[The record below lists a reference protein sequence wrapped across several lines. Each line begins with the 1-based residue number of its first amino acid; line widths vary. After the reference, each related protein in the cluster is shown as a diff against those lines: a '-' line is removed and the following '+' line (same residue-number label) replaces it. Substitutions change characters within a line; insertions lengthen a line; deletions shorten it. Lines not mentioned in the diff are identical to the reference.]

1 MKKVRHLPW
10 SVKYT
15 ILAVLSIIF
24 VSPAAYSQNPTP
36 SELINNGTL
45 NVPYTLSDGTVLPS
59 PEAAQMRRYM
69 DHPVALNTG
78 VLSVNIPLYTMSV
91 GGYSLPIAL
100 SYHAAGIKADDDH
113 CETGLG
119 WSLLGGG
126 CISRTVIGVPDE
138 QAKSTAYNDDNIN
151 TSLLVKA
158 LHYTADAWYDR
169 YSYSFAGYSGSFI
182 IQGDSIKQLPQTDLA
197 IDFYD
202 SRDEGVRNFCI
213 TTPDGDRYYF
223 TEREHTRYNYVP
235 LTYHTFGPN
244 GQSYEAVTAWHLSRI
259 ITANNT
265 ETISYKYD
273 KEPFSRYDF
282 QKPADYRSYCQP
294 THGPVTESV
303 GYSSDGLSPFVHNEY
318 PDKRILT
325 AISSRTC
332 SIKFSHAKFSS
343 TNYHTIN
350 GMDVLSPDSETVRKV
365 SFTYTSTDDGRVL
378 LSDMSVKDG
387 DRLMDKQKFEYFPGQ
402 KSKHTDLFGYN
413 NYNSSHQERTSFSV
427 LDTDGKISMLRIPY
441 LNSAKGYTL
450 EKITDGLGTTTTF
463 EYEQSA
469 CDSLLLPDDR
479 NVSAN
484 NNSRTGNNQNT
495 GVTLSDNIE
504 LRKDWNEGP
513 APVIPGTDAPDFTL
527 PEDSV
532 YYYVSIGL
540 RIKSVTV
547 TDPITK
553 RKRIRE
559 FSYSNPVCTFPL
571 KSLRPSSFISPGGTI
586 IYQGMQA
593 SYTTGATFTTS
604 CRTPGAQLE
613 NAIVYYGCVTEKTS
627 GTSLDRPV
635 LTRYIFDTSNV
646 QNTYIVNSLRIIDMM
661 YTNERYL
668 GYPIKTSHTEDGAYV
683 CAERVFGP
691 QILDGHV
698 RESFWEKAPLVSK
711 TTYRCTDN
719 GYEPMERTVNRY
731 STDLDAPINTGLYV
745 EGLTRNVMSDRLRE
759 VYESNDDFNY
769 FPVSVI
775 SGRLFKDSTIVTT
788 FKEDGTSRT
797 VAAAYRYDGRYKKKD
812 LYGVS
817 STDDLSAS
825 DLHVL
830 QSVRLSCGNS
840 TVERNWYRSANMKT
854 AFYRAVSSKGMRML
868 PVMEKYISDDND
880 TVIVRNDYAYF
891 GTNAS
896 VFPSLSSITHRG
908 TEVARQEF
916 LDYDCRGNLLATRI
930 NSGVPTSYL
939 WNTEASLPVAAIKG
953 GIVTADQKAVEAA
966 LSSDSVLVTRYAY
979 KPLVGCTAISYP
991 NTRTVSYG
999 YDGGRLSTISDTGG
1013 NVMKSYDYSIYSEK
1027 RLKGCNSVTEH
1038 TYTSARKG
1046 TSVTTS
1052 TYYDSFGC
1060 PVNVVA
1066 RGASTDSRDLATLT
1080 EYDALDRTVKE
1091 WLAVPC
1097 SAANGPIS
1105 RRDFL
1110 EKSSSE
1116 YDDSLAFRESQYEL
1130 SPSAEAVRIIQPG
1143 VAFSKRPYTT
1153 SFVGN
1158 RQSDAMYRCQ
1168 RFVPSSD
1175 YTFRTI
1181 GSYADGELAVVKTVD
1196 ADNRTVLTFM
1206 DWKGNKVLE
1215 RHVMDGGSGVT
1226 ADTYYVYDALG
1237 KLRFVLPPALDGM
1250 TETGGNSWDI
1260 RSCVPLRQYAYFY
1273 RYDDRMLL
1281 VEKKLPGAD
1290 PVYYINDITGNAVF
1304 SQDGNLRKRN
1314 RWNFSIPDRFGR
1326 TAVEGLCGAPDAAAV
1341 EGMFVCVAKTDYANA
1356 ASSICGTGYC
1366 SNIVLQA
1373 PSLLTADYYDDYR
1386 FLTLRQ
1392 FEGLNRTGNCNARGL
1407 KTGTMTAVLEPATVY
1422 LSTPADKSKATPSE
1436 ICSVVS
1442 YDSEDRI
1449 ACVETSNILGGKDR
1463 TVTEYT
1469 FSGKPLSMAVTH
1481 TAAGKLT
1488 AEESYGYT
1496 YDALDRPLQTRYSIN
1511 NGQSVT
1517 LADNRYDELGR
1528 LQSDRRNGSASL
1540 ATEYGYNLH
1549 GMPTRIST
1557 PLYTESLFYEQPH
1570 NGSTPQYG
1578 GNISAIDWS
1587 VADESD
1593 TYGKR
1598 GYTFS
1603 YDGMSR
1609 LTAAGY
1615 LENGKPNNHFST
1627 SYKYDLMGNILTLRR
1642 EGLLDSGDYGNI
1654 DDLTYIYEGNQVV
1667 KIDDA
1672 ADESPSYS
1680 GAMHFRDAANE
1691 ETEYTYDANGNMLTD
1706 SNKGITSIEYNVLDL
1721 PQCIN
1726 IKPNVLGNSDNNVCY
1741 TYSAD
1746 GTKLS
1751 STYKNGDSQVLP
1763 YRPKPSSSIKTN
1775 GMVTPMVRLL
1785 ENNYYYCSNLVYNND
1800 RLSTILFD
1808 GGYASVDESGGIVMH
1823 FYVKDHLGSNRLV
1836 VDGNG
1841 NIEEVNHY
1849 YPFGALMGDRCGVSR
1864 NKYKYIGKEFDTM
1877 YGWNMQDHEAR
1888 WYDPVLGRWMVTDPL
1903 QEKYASVSSYGYCIN
1918 NPIRYVDMFG
1928 LEPTEEE
1935 AARIA
1940 DHVYGNGHVNLI
1952 GGWKLSSL
1960 SIEGVKYVDNKS
1972 GFKSALYERTQNGK
1986 IEYVYATAGTDFKE
2000 LNDWINNIKQI
2011 VGRSEQ
2017 YNISMKNANI
2027 INKSLHGKELT
2038 FVGHSLGGGLAA
2050 ANAYKTKMH
2059 AITFNAAWV
2068 SPLTVSYNKHAKID
2082 AYIHIDDE
2090 LDYIQRIYHVRANGT
2105 QHFWIE
2111 RRSLLG
2117 HSIKNFY
2124 RSDAELILDKAQ
2136 ILNKKSQSLFIQNI
2150 KYPF

>member
-10 SVKYT
+10 YVKRT

-24 VSPAAYSQNPTP
+24 VSPAAYSQGPAA
-36 SELINNGTL
+36 SELIKDGTL

-59 PEAAQMRRYM
+59 PEAARMRRYT

-100 SYHAAGIKADDDH
+100 SYHAAGIKADDEH

-126 CISRTVIGVPDE
+126 CISRSVIGVPDE
-138 QAKSTAYNDDNIN
+138 QAKSEAYNDDNIN

-158 LHYTADAWYDR
+158 LHYDADTWYDR

-182 IQGDSIKQLPQTDLA
+182 IQGNSIQQLPQTDLD
-197 IDFYD
+197 IDFCD
-202 SRDEGVRNFCI
+202 SRDEGVRNFFI

-244 GQSYEAVTAWHLSRI
+244 GQSYEAVTAWHLSCI

-265 ETISYKYD
+265 DTISYKYSR
-273 KEPFSRYDF
+273 EPFSRYDF
-282 QKPADYRSYCQP
+282 QKSADYRSFSQP
-294 THGPVTESV
+294 PRGTVTEYV
-303 GYSSDGLSPFVHNEY
+303 GNSSYELSPYVHNEY
-318 PDKRILT
+318 PDKRILA

-332 SIKFSHAKFSS
+332 RIEFSNAKYSS

-350 GMDVLSPDSETVRKV
+350 GMSVLSPDSETVRKV
-365 SFTYTSTDDGRVL
+365 SFTYTSTNDGRVL
-378 LSDMSVKDG
+378 LSGISVKDG
-387 DRLMDKQKFEYFPGQ
+387 DRLIDKQEFDYFPGQ
-402 KSKHTDLFGYN
+402 KTKHTDLFGYN
-413 NYNSSHQERTSFSV
+413 NYNPSHPERTSFSV

-441 LNSAKGYTL
+441 LDSAKGYTL
-450 EKITDGLGTTTTF
+450 KKITDGLGATTTF

-469 CDSLLLPDDR
+469 CDSLLLPNDQK
-479 NVSAN
+479 VSAN
-484 NNSRTGNNQNT
+484 NTGTGNNPDI
-495 GVTLSDNIE
+495 GVKPSENNKKWS
-504 LRKDWNEGP
+504 KDWNEGP
-513 APVIPGTDAPDFTL
+513 APLIPGTDGSEFKSIV
-527 PEDSV
+527 EDSV

-571 KSLRPSSFISPGGTI
+571 KSLRPSSFISLGGTLT
-586 IYQGMQA
+586 YNQRMQA

-613 NAIVYYGCVTEKTS
+613 NATVYYGCVTEKTS

-635 LTRYIFDTSNV
+635 LTRYMFDTSNV
-646 QNTYIVNSLRIIDMM
+646 KDTYIVNATFYDDLKYGKI
-661 YTNERYL
+661 RYL
-668 GYPIKTSHTEDGAYV
+668 GYPIRTVRTDDDAYV

-691 QILDGHV
+691 QRLDGHV
-698 RESFWEKAPLVSK
+698 QESFWEKAPLVSK

-731 STDLDAPINTGLYV
+731 STDLDYPINTGLYV
-745 EGLTRNVMSDRLRE
+745 EGLTRYVMSDRLRE
-759 VYESNDDFNY
+759 AYDSNDDFNY
-769 FPVSVI
+769 FPVYVI

-788 FKEDGTSRT
+788 FNEDGTSRT
-797 VAAAYRYDGRYKKKD
+797 VAAAYRYDGRCQKNN

-825 DLHVL
+825 DLHAL

-854 AFYRAVSSKGMRML
+854 AFYMAVSNKGMRML

-880 TVIVRNDYAYF
+880 TVIVRNDYADF
-891 GTNAS
+891 GKNGGVCPA
-896 VFPSLSSITHRG
+896 LSRITHRG

-916 LDYDCRGNLLATRI
+916 LGYDRRCNLLATRI
-930 NSGVPTSYL
+930 NSGVPTSYM
-939 WNTEASLPVAAIKG
+939 WDTEASLPVAAIKG
-953 GIVTADQKAVEAA
+953 GIVTADQKAAEAA

-1013 NVMKSYDYSIYSEK
+1013 NVVKSYDYAIYSEK

-1038 TYTSARKG
+1038 TYTSAGKG

-1066 RGASTDSRDLATLT
+1066 KGASTDSRDLATLT

-1091 WLAVPC
+1091 WLAVPY

-1105 RRDFL
+1105 QCDFL
-1110 EKSSSE
+1110 GKSSSE

-1130 SPSAEAVRIIQPG
+1130 SPSAEAVRILQPG

-1175 YTFRTI
+1175 YTFRTL

-1196 ADNRTVLTFM
+1196 ADNRTVLTFT

-1215 RHVMDGGSGVT
+1215 RHVLDGSRGFT

-1250 TETGGNSWDI
+1250 KETGGNSWDI

-1304 SQDGNLRKRN
+1304 SQDGNLRKGN

-1326 TAVEGLCGAPDAAAV
+1326 TAVKGLCGAPDAAAV
-1341 EGMFVCVAKTDYANA
+1341 EGMFVRVAKTDYANA
-1356 ASSICGTGYC
+1356 ASSICSTGYC
-1366 SNIVLQA
+1366 PNIVLQA

-1392 FEGLNRTGNCNARGL
+1392 FEGLNRMDNRNARGL
-1407 KTGTMTAVLEPATVY
+1407 KTGTMTAVLKPATVY
-1422 LSTPADKSKATPSE
+1422 LISPTDKSKATPSE

-1469 FSGKPLSMAVTH
+1469 FSGKPLSMTVTH

-1540 ATEYGYNLH
+1540 ATEYSYNLH

-1615 LENGKPNNHFST
+1615 LENGKFNNHFST
-1627 SYKYDLMGNILTLRR
+1627 SYKYDLMGNILSLRR
-1642 EGLLDSGDYGNI
+1642 EGLLDSGDYGTI
-1654 DDLTYIYEGNQVV
+1654 DDLTYSYEGNQVV

-1672 ADESPSYS
+1672 ADESPNYS

-1721 PQCIN
+1721 PQCIKTRPR
-1726 IKPNVLGNSDNNVCY
+1726 IIFKESTGNAIYY

-1746 GTKLS
+1746 GTKLRA
-1751 STYKNGDSQVLP
+1751 TYNEADSRTMP
-1763 YRPKPSSSIKTN
+1763 YKPN
-1775 GMVTPMVRLL
+1775 AL
-1785 ENNYYYCSNLVYNND
+1785 YNNN
-1800 RLSTILFD
+1800 T
-1808 GGYASVDESGGIVMH
+1808 GIISIQAVW
-1823 FYVKDHLGSNRLV
+1823 LL
-1836 VDGNG
+1836 
-1841 NIEEVNHY
+1841 
-1849 YPFGALMGDRCGVSR
+1849 
-1864 NKYKYIGKEFDTM
+1864 
-1877 YGWNMQDHEAR
+1877 
-1888 WYDPVLGRWMVTDPL
+1888 PV
-1903 QEKYASVSSYGYCIN
+1903 
-1918 NPIRYVDMFG
+1918 
-1928 LEPTEEE
+1928 
-1935 AARIA
+1935 
-1940 DHVYGNGHVNLI
+1940 
-1952 GGWKLSSL
+1952 
-1960 SIEGVKYVDNKS
+1960 
-1972 GFKSALYERTQNGK
+1972 
-1986 IEYVYATAGTDFKE
+1986 
-2000 LNDWINNIKQI
+2000 
-2011 VGRSEQ
+2011 
-2017 YNISMKNANI
+2017 
-2027 INKSLHGKELT
+2027 
-2038 FVGHSLGGGLAA
+2038 
-2050 ANAYKTKMH
+2050 
-2059 AITFNAAWV
+2059 
-2068 SPLTVSYNKHAKID
+2068 
-2082 AYIHIDDE
+2082 
-2090 LDYIQRIYHVRANGT
+2090 
-2105 QHFWIE
+2105 
-2111 RRSLLG
+2111 
-2117 HSIKNFY
+2117 
-2124 RSDAELILDKAQ
+2124 
-2136 ILNKKSQSLFIQNI
+2136 
-2150 KYPF
+2150 

>member
-1 MKKVRHLPW
+1 MKKVRDLPW
-10 SVKYT
+10 YVKHT

-24 VSPAAYSQNPTP
+24 VSPAAYSQKPTP
-36 SELINNGTL
+36 SELVDNGTL

-91 GGYSLPIAL
+91 GGYSLPITL
-100 SYHAAGIKADDDH
+100 SYHAAGIKADDEH

-126 CISRTVIGVPDE
+126 CISRSVIGVPDE
-138 QAKSTAYNDDNIN
+138 QAKSTAYNDNNIN
-151 TSLLVKA
+151 PSLLADA
-158 LHYTADAWYDR
+158 LHNTADTWYDR

-182 IQGDSIKQLPQTDLA
+182 IQGGRILQLPQTDLIIA
-197 IDFYD
+197 FCD

-223 TEREHTRYNYVP
+223 TEREHTRYNYIRRIYQTTDKNTP
-235 LTYHTFGPN
+235 F
-244 GQSYEAVTAWHLSRI
+244 YEAVTAWHLSRI

-265 ETISYKYD
+265 DTISYRYSS
-273 KEPFSRYDF
+273 EPFSRYDF
-282 QKPADYRSYCQP
+282 QKSADYRSYCLP
-294 THGPVTESV
+294 ARGPVTESV
-303 GYSSDGLSPFVHNEY
+303 GNSSDGLSPFVHNEY

-332 SIKFSHAKFSS
+332 RIKFIHAKFSS

-350 GMDVLSPDSETVRKV
+350 GMSVLSPDSETVRKV
-365 SFTYTSTDDGRVL
+365 SFTYTSTNDGRVL

-387 DRLMDKQKFEYFPGQ
+387 DRLIDKQKFDYFPGQ
-402 KSKHTDLFGYN
+402 ESKHTDLFGYK
-413 NYNSSHQERTSFSV
+413 NYNPSHPERKSFSV

-441 LNSAKGYTL
+441 LDSAKGYTL
-450 EKITDGLGTTTTF
+450 KKITDGLGATTSF

-479 NVSAN
+479 NVSDN

-495 GVTLSDNIE
+495 GVTQQGNNNKWTTE
-504 LRKDWNEGP
+504 WKKEP

-559 FSYSNPVCTFPL
+559 FSYSNPVCTVPL
-571 KSLRPSSFISPGGTI
+571 KSLGTSSFISIGGTI
-586 IYQGMQA
+586 TYNQRMQA

-613 NAIVYYGCVTEKTS
+613 NATVYYGCVTEKTS
-627 GTSLDRPV
+627 GTSLDKPV
-635 LTRYIFDTSNV
+635 LTKYMFDTSNV

-668 GYPIKTSHTEDGAYV
+668 GYPIKTSHTEDGALV

-691 QILDGHV
+691 QLLDGHV

-788 FKEDGTSRT
+788 FNEDGTSRT
-797 VAAAYRYDGRYKKKD
+797 VAAAYRYDGRDKKKE

-825 DLHVL
+825 YLHVL

-891 GTNAS
+891 GTNGS

-939 WNTEASLPVAAIKG
+939 WDTEASLPVAAIKG
-953 GIVTADQKAVEAA
+953 GIVTADQKAAEAA

-1013 NVMKSYDYSIYSEK
+1013 NVVKSYDYSIYSEK

-1038 TYTSARKG
+1038 TYMSARKG

-1060 PVNVVA
+1060 PVNIVA
-1066 RGASTDSRDLATLT
+1066 KGASTDSRDLATLT

-1105 RRDFL
+1105 RDDFL

-1175 YTFRTI
+1175 YTFRTL

-1196 ADNRTVLTFM
+1196 ADNRTVLTFT

-1215 RHVMDGGSGVT
+1215 RHVLDGSRGVT

-1250 TETGGNSWDI
+1250 TRTSWKSWDI
-1260 RSCVPLRQYAYFY
+1260 RSCMPLRQYAYFY
-1273 RYDDRMLL
+1273 RYDNRMLL

-1290 PVYYINDITGNAVF
+1290 PVYYINDITGNTVF

-1341 EGMFVCVAKTDYANA
+1341 EGMFVRVAKTDYANA

-1392 FEGLNRTGNCNARGL
+1392 FEGLNCTGNCNARGL
-1407 KTGTMTAVLEPATVY
+1407 KTGTMTAVLKPTTVY
-1422 LSTPADKSKATPSE
+1422 LNSPTDKSKDTPSE

-1517 LADNRYDELGR
+1517 LADNRYDKLGR

-1540 ATEYGYNLH
+1540 ATEYSYNLH

-1615 LENGKPNNHFST
+1615 LENGKLNNHFST

-1642 EGLLDSGDYGNI
+1642 EGLLDSGDYGTI
-1654 DDLTYIYEGNQVV
+1654 DDLTYSYEGNQVV

-1706 SNKGITSIEYNVLDL
+1706 SNKGITSIDYNVLDL

-1726 IKPNVLGNSDNNVCY
+1726 VKPNVLGNSDNNVCY

-1746 GTKLS
+1746 GTKLRS
-1751 STYKNGDSQVLP
+1751 NYQKGNSQVLP
-1763 YRPKPSSSIKTN
+1763 YKPTPSSSIKTN

-1864 NKYKYIGKEFDTM
+1864 NKYKYIGKELDTM

-1903 QEKYASVSSYGYCIN
+1903 QEKYFDSSLYCYTGN
-1918 NPIRYVDMFG
+1918 NPIRFSDPNGQDWWDKVIGFG
-1928 LEPTEEE
+1928 
-1935 AARIA
+1935 AAIA
-1940 DHVYGNGHVNLI
+1940 DNATGGLTNIRTYAGRNVSDPKDFNAGLTTGDLASLTMGTIESGTGATMVASGTTITTVGLVAEGPSVGTSTVVVVAGGAVLKTGVVLTAHGAVMMANAGKNLTDKKGHIASREQSAVPQYSNKPPGETTKLRNGQ
-1952 GGWKLSSL
+1952 GWKDKDGNVWKKDLKHKDHWDVTNPKT
-1960 SIEGVKYVDNKS
+1960 GKKVKEIDYNGQQIWPNGPKNK
-1972 GFKSALYERTQNGK
+1972 
-1986 IEYVYATAGTDFKE
+1986 
-2000 LNDWINNIKQI
+2000 
-2011 VGRSEQ
+2011 
-2017 YNISMKNANI
+2017 
-2027 INKSLHGKELT
+2027 
-2038 FVGHSLGGGLAA
+2038 
-2050 ANAYKTKMH
+2050 
-2059 AITFNAAWV
+2059 
-2068 SPLTVSYNKHAKID
+2068 
-2082 AYIHIDDE
+2082 
-2090 LDYIQRIYHVRANGT
+2090 
-2105 QHFWIE
+2105 
-2111 RRSLLG
+2111 
-2117 HSIKNFY
+2117 
-2124 RSDAELILDKAQ
+2124 
-2136 ILNKKSQSLFIQNI
+2136 NKK
-2150 KYPF
+2150 

>member
-10 SVKYT
+10 YVKRT

-24 VSPAAYSQNPTP
+24 VSPAAYSQNPSA
-36 SELINNGTL
+36 SELIKDGTL

-59 PEAAQMRRYM
+59 PEAARMRRYM

-100 SYHAAGIKADDDH
+100 SYHAAGIKADDEH

-138 QAKSTAYNDDNIN
+138 QAKSKAYNDDNIN
-151 TSLLVKA
+151 TSLLIKA
-158 LHYTADAWYDR
+158 LHNTADTWYDR

-182 IQGDSIKQLPQTDLA
+182 IQGNSIQQLPQTDLD
-197 IDFYD
+197 IDFCD
-202 SRDEGVRNFCI
+202 SRDEGVRNFFI

-265 ETISYKYD
+265 DTISYEYSS
-273 KEPFSRYDF
+273 EPFSRYDF
-282 QKPADYRSYCQP
+282 QKSADYRSYCQP
-294 THGPVTESV
+294 TRGTVTESV
-303 GYSSDGLSPFVHNEY
+303 GNSSDGLSPFVHNEY
-318 PDKRILT
+318 PDKRILS

-332 SIKFSHAKFSS
+332 SIKFIHAKYSS

-350 GMDVLSPDSETVRKV
+350 GMSVLSPDSETVRKV
-365 SFTYTSTDDGRVL
+365 SFTYTSTNDGRVL
-378 LSDMSVKDG
+378 LSGMSVNDG
-387 DRLMDKQKFEYFPGQ
+387 DRLIDKQKFDYFSGPE
-402 KSKHTDLFGYN
+402 SKHTDLFGYK
-413 NYNSSHQERTSFSV
+413 NYNSFHPERTSFSV
-427 LDTDGKISMLRIPY
+427 LGTDGKVSMLRIPY
-441 LNSAKGYTL
+441 LDSAKGYTL
-450 EKITDGLGTTTTF
+450 KKITDGLGAMTSF

-469 CDSLLLPDDR
+469 CDSLLLPNDR
-479 NVSAN
+479 NVSTN
-484 NNSRTGNNQNT
+484 NTGTGNNPDI
-495 GVTLSDNIE
+495 GVKPSDDYKKPSKE
-504 LRKDWNEGP
+504 YEEGP
-513 APVIPGTDAPDFTL
+513 APLIPDTEGSKFKSLT
-527 PEDSV
+527 EDSV

-547 TDPITK
+547 TDPITN

-571 KSLRPSSFISPGGTI
+571 KNLRPSSFISPGGTLT
-586 IYQGMQA
+586 YNQRMQA
-593 SYTTGATFTTS
+593 SYTTGATFTAS
-604 CRTPGAQLE
+604 CRIPGAQLE
-613 NAIVYYGCVTEKTS
+613 NATVYYGCVTEKTS
-627 GTSLDRPV
+627 GTSLDKPV
-635 LTRYIFDTSNV
+635 LTRYMFDTSNV
-646 QNTYIVNSLRIIDMM
+646 KNTYIVNSLRNSDMM
-661 YTNERYL
+661 YKKERYL
-668 GYPIKTSHTEDGAYV
+668 GYPIRTSRTDEDAYV

-691 QILDGHV
+691 QRLDGHV
-698 RESFWEKAPLVSK
+698 QESFWEKAPLVSK

-731 STDLDAPINTGLYV
+731 STDLDAPINTGMYV
-745 EGLTRNVMSDRLRE
+745 EGLTRYVMSDRLRE
-759 VYESNDDFNY
+759 AYDSNDDFNY

-788 FKEDGTSRT
+788 FNEDGTSRT
-797 VAAAYRYDGRYKKKD
+797 VAAAYRYDGRHKKNN

-854 AFYRAVSSKGMRML
+854 AFYMAVSDKGMRML

-891 GTNAS
+891 GTNGS

-916 LDYDCRGNLLATRI
+916 LDYDRRGNLLATRI
-930 NSGVPTSYL
+930 NSGVSTSYM
-939 WNTEASLPVAAIKG
+939 WDTEASLPVAAIKG
-953 GIVTADQKAVEAA
+953 GIVTADQKAAEAA

-979 KPLVGCTAISYP
+979 KPLVGCTAIYYP

-999 YDGGRLSTISDTGG
+999 YDGGRLSTISDSGG
-1013 NVMKSYDYSIYSEK
+1013 NVVKSYDYAIYSEK
-1027 RLKGCNSVTEH
+1027 PPKGCNSVTEH

-1105 RRDFL
+1105 RDDFL

-1130 SPSAEAVRIIQPG
+1130 SPSAEAVRILQPG

-1175 YTFRTI
+1175 YTFRTL

-1196 ADNRTVLTFM
+1196 ADNRTVLTFT

-1215 RHVMDGGSGVT
+1215 RHVLDGSRGVT

-1250 TETGGNSWDI
+1250 TRTSWKSWDI
-1260 RSCVPLRQYAYFY
+1260 RSCMPLRQYAYFY
-1273 RYDDRMLL
+1273 RYDNRMLL

-1304 SQDGNLRKRN
+1304 SQDDNLRKGN

-1326 TAVEGLCGAPDAAAV
+1326 TAVEGLCDAPDAAAV
-1341 EGMFVCVAKTDYANA
+1341 EGMFVRVAKTDYANA

-1392 FEGLNRTGNCNARGL
+1392 FEGLNRMGSRNARGL
-1407 KTGTMTAVLEPATVY
+1407 KTGTMTAILEPVY
-1422 LSTPADKSKATPSE
+1422 TPVSADNLKAEPSK

-1540 ATEYGYNLH
+1540 ATEYSYNLH

-1587 VADESD
+1587 VADEGD

-1615 LENGKPNNHFST
+1615 LENGKLNNHFST
-1627 SYKYDLMGNILTLRR
+1627 SYKYDIMGNILTLRR
-1642 EGLLDSGDYGNI
+1642 EGLLDSGDYGTI
-1654 DDLTYIYEGNQVV
+1654 DDLTYSYEGNQVV

-1706 SNKGITSIEYNVLDL
+1706 SNKGITSIEYNMLDL
-1721 PQCIN
+1721 PQCIKT
-1726 IKPNVLGNSDNNVCY
+1726 KPRTIFKENTGNAIYY

-1746 GTKLS
+1746 GTKLCA
-1751 STYKNGDSQVLP
+1751 TYKEADSRTMP
-1763 YRPKPSSSIKTN
+1763 YKPNASYNNNTGLSIKTN
-1775 GMVTPMVRLL
+1775 GMVTPMVISL
-1785 ENNYYYCSNLVYNND
+1785 ESNYHYCSNLVYNDD
-1800 RLSTILFD
+1800 RLSAILFD
-1808 GGYASVDESGGIVMH
+1808 GGYASVDEGGGIVMH

-1864 NKYKYIGKEFDTM
+1864 NKYKYIGKELDTM

-1888 WYDPVLGRWMVTDPL
+1888 WYDPVVGRWMATDPL
-1903 QEKYASVSSYGYCIN
+1903 QEKYASFSTYYYANN
-1918 NPIRYVDMFG
+1918 NPLVFIDFNGKDGVRIVDEDNKTLTIKADYFVITAAQQYRDNNIINVFKGYSSKDIEKMNSYNEYLNNLKLIVPDGEYKGYSILFDLSFFDAG
-1928 LEPTEEE
+1928 NVLEASIKASGDIYE
-1935 AARIA
+1935 
-1940 DHVYGNGHVNLI
+1940 GNSIGNTMQLGNEKTHRNLDFQTKYNDDGSTSTV
-1952 GGWKLSSL
+1952 GGAT
-1960 SIEGVKYVDNKS
+1960 VDNK
-1972 GFKSALYERTQNGK
+1972 T
-1986 IEYVYATAGTDFKE
+1986 
-2000 LNDWINNIKQI
+2000 I
-2011 VGRSEQ
+2011 V
-2017 YNISMKNANI
+2017 M
-2027 INKSLHGKELT
+2027 NKTGD
-2038 FVGHSLGGGLAA
+2038 
-2050 ANAYKTKMH
+2050 TKM
-2059 AITFNAAWV
+2059 NR
-2068 SPLTVSYNKHAKID
+2068 
-2082 AYIHIDDE
+2082 IHEIF
-2090 LDYIQRIYHVRANGT
+2090 HT
-2105 QHFWIE
+2105 
-2111 RRSLLG
+2111 LG
-2117 HSIKNFY
+2117 FSHPKGSGGKQGIM
-2124 RSDAELILDKAQ
+2124 
-2136 ILNKKSQSLFIQNI
+2136 
-2150 KYPF
+2150 KYPPNKPSKLDALELSTILFLPTIKKK